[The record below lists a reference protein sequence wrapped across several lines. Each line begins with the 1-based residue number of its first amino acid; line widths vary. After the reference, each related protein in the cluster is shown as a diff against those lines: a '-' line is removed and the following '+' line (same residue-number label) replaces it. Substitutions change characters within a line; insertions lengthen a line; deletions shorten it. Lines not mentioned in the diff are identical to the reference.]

1 MPSYALAL
9 PQVGVGAERRH
20 HRRALGVRDGEDLTP
35 PAVVE
40 EEKHDTHYGA
50 SSLGLCKGLVEQD
63 HSWPFVERSLE
74 EEQKVLV
81 IC

>member
-20 HRRALGVRDGEDLTP
+20 HRRALRVRDGEDLTP

-40 EEKHDTHYGA
+40 GA
-50 SSLGLCKGLVEQD
+50 FGSGAVRGRGAFFFA
-63 HSWPFVERSLE
+63 HNTYERPVLE
-74 EEQKVLV
+74 VDFSCVLLLSM
-81 IC
+81 